1 MKTNKN
7 QTKRS
12 TAAKSSINIR
22 NLQQELDVPQGGDDR
37 VARLSIDLLAE
48 DHKRLKMAA
57 TIMQMSMKDFVIMSV
72 GDFMQRKMNRLTKNA
87 K

>member
-1 MKTNKN
+1 M
-7 QTKRS
+7 TKRS
-12 TAAKSSINIR
+12 DAMKDSLTIR
-22 NLQQELDVPQGGDDR
+22 NLQQGLEQAHDDGDTR
-37 VARLSIDLLAE
+37 VARLSIDLLVA

-72 GDFMQRKMNRLTKNA
+72 GDFMQRKLNRLTKNA

>member
-1 MKTNKN
+1 MKDALT
-7 QTKRS
+7 
-12 TAAKSSINIR
+12 IR
-22 NLQQELDVPQGGDDR
+22 NLQQGLEDTRDDEDGR
-37 VARLSIDLLAE
+37 VARLSIDLLVA

-72 GDFMQRKMNRLTKNA
+72 GDFMQRKLNRLTKNA